1 VIDQPDRFPLW
12 KRFLLGSVTM
22 VLVAAMVSGLWAFSQ
37 REDVARIFAK
47 RKISNISPW
56 LDKTQSGA
64 VTILLMGSDHRAS
77 DVKGTKPRSDTMM
90 LVRLDPDLSV
100 TSVMSLPRDLKVD
113 IPGYRNNAKLNEA
126 YTAGG
131 PRLALRTIKDL
142 TGLKINH
149 VVNVDFKGFR
159 QAVDRIGCVYM
170 DIDRRYFNSNAN
182 KLIGQQYAEINIRPG
197 YQRLCG
203 QKALDFVRY
212 RHEDNDIVRGE
223 RQQAFLRQAR
233 QQVGVQ
239 ELFGNAKSLKS
250 IIANNTRTD
259 AKLADGK
266 TLQQVLTL
274 AVRSA
279 GKPIAQ
285 VKLPNTEFATIGG
298 GSYVVVPSSSM
309 KKAAERFMEGPPSKE
324 RAAPAANEDAQQ
336 TQTQPIKR
344 KKQKG
349 VQAAGLV
356 KDRDGGRQ
364 QALRATLGTN
374 MNIYYPTLREANA
387 VYQDSRTYKITDPD
401 GKRYSAYRMVAR
413 LTNEQGEYYGIQ
425 GTTWLKP
432 PILRNPSEE
441 RVIRGRT
448 FRLYFEGKRL
458 GLVAWETG
466 KGRKRAVYWIS
477 NTLSRSLS
485 TKQMLAIASSLKK
498 LGKSQ

>member
-1 VIDQPDRFPLW
+1 VFDQPEKFPPW
-12 KRFLLGSVTM
+12 KRFLTGSLTM
-22 VLVAAMVSGLWAFSQ
+22 ILVAASVSGLWAFSQ
-37 REDVARIFAK
+37 REDIVRIIKK
-47 RKISNISPW
+47 RQIGNISPW

-64 VTILLMGSDHRAS
+64 VTILLIGSDYR
-77 DVKGTKPRSDTMM
+77 KGGTAGDKPRSDTMM

-100 TSVMSLPRDLKVD
+100 TSVLSLPRDLKVD

-126 YTAGG
+126 FSAGG

-170 DIDRRYFNSNAN
+170 DVDRRYFNSNAN

-212 RHEDNDIVRGE
+212 RHEDNDIVRGA

-259 AKLADGK
+259 AKLADGG

-279 GKPIAQ
+279 GKPIVQ
-285 VKLPNTEFATIGG
+285 VEIPKLEFATIGG
-298 GSYVVVPSSSM
+298 GSYVVATRSSM
-309 KKAAERFMEGPPSKE
+309 EKAARRFMNGPPSRE
-324 RAAPAANEDAQQ
+324 RAAPVANPDASQ
-336 TQTQPIKR
+336 TQGTPVKR
-344 KKQKG
+344 RSQKG
-349 VQAAGLV
+349 VQAKGMV

-364 QALRATLGTN
+364 QALKAKFGTK
-374 MNIYYPTLREANA
+374 MKIYYPTLRDADA
-387 VYQDSRTYKITDPD
+387 VYQDPRTYKIANPD
-401 GKRYSAYRMVAR
+401 GKRFSAYRMVAR
-413 LTNEQGEYYGIQ
+413 LTNEQGEYYGVQ
-425 GTTWLKP
+425 GTTWLDP
-432 PILRNPSEE
+432 PILKNPSEE
-441 RVIRGRT
+441 RRVRGRT
-448 FRLYFEGKRL
+448 FRLYFEGNKL
-458 GLVAWETG
+458 GVVAWETG
-466 KGRKRAVYWIS
+466 QGRKRAVYWVS

-485 TKQMLAIASSLKK
+485 SKQMLAIAASLKR
-498 LGKSQ
+498 LGK